1 MRIPRFHPRRVLLLL
16 TAWASVSVVF
26 TAVQASVELN
36 PNKPILFLL
45 FSNGVHFGIWAL
57 TLPLLITAVNRFPLQ
72 KGKIVRHALVLFS
85 LSLIIG
91 FVVSILFPAIVRS
104 IWFPIRSEVATGKSF
119 LQQGLF
125 VFLQTD
131 LLTCILIICVLHAWR
146 LWQAYQAERLRASE
160 LEGRLATAHLEAL
173 RMQLHPHF
181 LFNTL
186 HSIAGLVSQD
196 AETAPRMIVALGDFL
211 RLTLED
217 RATAMRPLCDEM
229 EFIRLYIAIE
239 QMRLGN
245 RMTVE
250 YDVDR
255 EAADAM
261 LPYLILQ
268 PLVENAIRHG
278 VARISRSSALVLRA
292 HRVNGNICLAVEN
305 DGPQGSCEFKPGVG
319 ISNTLE
325 RLRLLYDENFRFKLT
340 SRPEGGCLA
349 TLTIP
354 FRGAN
359 QNESSSDT
367 NIQPNVAHS
376 HR

>member
-1 MRIPRFHPRRVLLLL
+1 MRIPHFHIRGFLLLL
-16 TAWASVSVVF
+16 AAWASVAAVF
-26 TAVQASVELN
+26 TAVQASVELD
-36 PNKPILFLL
+36 PNKPVLFLL
-45 FSNGVHFGIWAL
+45 FSNAVHFGIWAL
-57 TLPLLITAVNRFPLQ
+57 TLPLLMTAVNTFPLQ
-72 KGKIVRHALVLFS
+72 KGKIVRHALVLFP
-85 LSLIIG
+85 LSFVTG
-91 FVVSILFPAIVRS
+91 FAVSILFPLIIRS
-104 IWFPIRSEVATGKSF
+104 IWFPIRSEVAKGKSF
-119 LQQGLF
+119 LQQGVF

-131 LLTCILIICVLHAWR
+131 LLICILIICLLHAWR

-196 AETAPRMIVALGDFL
+196 AETARRMIVALGDFL

-217 RATAMRPLCDEM
+217 RATALRPLCQEM
-229 EFIRLYIAIE
+229 EFIRLYIKIE

-245 RMTVE
+245 RVTVE

-255 EAADAM
+255 QAADAAI
-261 LPYLILQ
+261 PYLILQ

-278 VARISRSSALVLRA
+278 VARISRPSAIFLRA
-292 HRVNGNICLAVEN
+292 HKVNGDLCLAVEN
-305 DGPQGSCEFKPGVG
+305 DGPPSLCEFKPGVG

-325 RLRLLYDENFRFKLT
+325 RLRLLYGAASQFKLT
-340 SRPEGGCLA
+340 SRPEGGCLL

-354 FRGAN
+354 YR
-359 QNESSSDT
+359 SSDDSADHAT
-367 NIQPNVAHS
+367 IQPNLAHS
-376 HR
+376 HRGG